1 MSRITLA
8 LTATGVCALAAS
20 LWADTLVLRNGRRIE
35 GELVG
40 VRDGMLEFR
49 EYGFRGRTQQFD
61 RQDVARIEFDA
72 DSGQT
77 PGLPLTG
84 RPRGLRERE
93 VAVAA
98 NTQWNDAGISV
109 RAGQTVYFVAEG
121 RVRWGPDRRDGPAG
135 ENNSPR
141 NPNRPIPNRPGA
153 ALIGRIGDDS
163 GDYFFIGGDQGPIR
177 MRGSGRL
184 FLGINDDYLADNS
197 GSFRVVIYY

>member
-1 MSRITLA
+1 
-8 LTATGVCALAAS
+8 VCALAAT
-20 LWADTLVLRNGRRIE
+20 LAADTLVLRNGRRID
-35 GELVG
+35 GELIA
-40 VRDGMLEFR
+40 VRGGTIEFR
-49 EYGFRGRTQQFD
+49 ESGFRGRTQQFD
-61 RQDVARIEFDA
+61 REDIARIEFDSTA
-72 DSGQT
+72 DRS

-93 VAVAA
+93 IGVAA
-98 NTQWNDAGISV
+98 NAQWTDTGVDV

-141 NPNRPIPNRPGA
+141 NPGRPIPNRPGA
-153 ALIGRIGDDS
+153 ALIGKVGDGS
-163 GDYFFIGGDQGPIR
+163 TDYFFIGGDQAPIR
-177 MRGSGRL
+177 LRASGRL